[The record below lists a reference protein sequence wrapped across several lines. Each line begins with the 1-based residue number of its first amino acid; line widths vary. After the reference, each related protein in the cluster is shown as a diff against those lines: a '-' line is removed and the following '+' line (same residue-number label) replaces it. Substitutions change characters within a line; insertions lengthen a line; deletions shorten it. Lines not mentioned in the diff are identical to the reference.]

1 MKKDIHPDYKKVVFQ
16 DVQSDFKFL
25 TRSTLTSKEKIKWE
39 DGKEY
44 PLIKLEVSSASH
56 PFYTGKQ
63 IFVDTAGRVEKFNQK
78 YKAKAAVK
86 STPKEK
92 VEVKKEEA
100 PVAETP
106 KEEVKEEVKE
116 EASKKETPVD
126 KTDDSASTDKTQK
139 DSEES
144 SNKK

>member
-1 MKKDIHPDYKKVVFQ
+1 MKKDIHPDYKEVVFQ

-78 YKAKAAVK
+78 YKAKAPVK

-106 KEEVKEEVKE
+106 KEETPKEE
-116 EASKKETPVD
+116 TPAD